1 MAMTEQ
7 QTKLAAKAIKG
18 DEKSFSEL
26 YQLYYQKIYALAF
39 HTLKNTADAED
50 VLQVTFI
57 KAWRNIS
64 GLSNPAAFN
73 TWIQKITINECAT
86 LLRKRKPDY
95 SIDSGD
101 DSAPAFELESDL
113 MLPEVYAEQE
123 DLSARLR
130 RIIFTLSEVQRQTI
144 FFFYYDNLKIPEIA
158 EIMDCSENTVKSRL
172 FLARKAIK
180 TDIEEQERKSGA
192 KFYGVPLLPFGAIFS
207 RQISKSA
214 IAPARAA
221 QLYAG
226 IHTAVSSAAASA
238 GSAVSTASATGMAA
252 GTKVLI
258 CVLAGIAAV
267 SLAAVGIT
275 MAKIIG
281 KPHGGDQSSA
291 SAVVETTDLAD
302 TTAAAQTTIAA
313 QTTEAAQPETESSAE
328 PDYSKAYASYLEHLQ
343 SSKDKIKAFNWDGIK
358 LHENNSIAFVDIMG
372 DETPEMVFLYA
383 QKYKKNPVS
392 NSNQGRAQLRV
403 VTYADGGAKTAF
415 ETTDEMGLYQNE
427 AGGQMSYAIFT
438 KKGEKALYYCVKG
451 ANEAGTRTIVRVVFD
466 KNLGPVTETLSTVDN
481 TTSATSA
488 ENNIVSKIDMVLAR
502 TMSFDA
508 FDNLPQSKGMTY
520 EEAVAY
526 LQGFTKETESETATE
541 AQRDVLSEMS
551 GRRYVAMGGGYS
563 AASFQINA
571 DGSFTYFHNSGNR
584 PPESETGSFSSP
596 EKVSD
601 ICYKNVITSE
611 NESINGKIAY
621 IYTPEASLD
630 TLPEDA
636 ADALIANIFV
646 GFGDRSKAEQV
657 LDDPI
662 GKYFIAVENS
672 GIAYIDNGTF

>member
-221 QLYAG
+221 QLYSG
-226 IHTAVSSAAASA
+226 ICAAASPA
-238 GSAVSTASATGMAA
+238 AAASVATSMAA
-252 GTKVLI
+252 GT
-258 CVLAGIAAV
+258 
-267 SLAAVGIT
+267 
-275 MAKIIG
+275 
-281 KPHGGDQSSA
+281 
-291 SAVVETTDLAD
+291 
-302 TTAAAQTTIAA
+302 
-313 QTTEAAQPETESSAE
+313 
-328 PDYSKAYASYLEHLQ
+328 
-343 SSKDKIKAFNWDGIK
+343 N
-358 LHENNSIAFVDIMG
+358 
-372 DETPEMVFLYA
+372 
-383 QKYKKNPVS
+383 NPV
-392 NSNQGRAQLRV
+392 
-403 VTYADGGAKTAF
+403 
-415 ETTDEMGLYQNE
+415 
-427 AGGQMSYAIFT
+427 
-438 KKGEKALYYCVKG
+438 
-451 ANEAGTRTIVRVVFD
+451 
-466 KNLGPVTETLSTVDN
+466 LG
-481 TTSATSA
+481 
-488 ENNIVSKIDMVLAR
+488 
-502 TMSFDA
+502 
-508 FDNLPQSKGMTY
+508 
-520 EEAVAY
+520 
-526 LQGFTKETESETATE
+526 
-541 AQRDVLSEMS
+541 
-551 GRRYVAMGGGYS
+551 
-563 AASFQINA
+563 
-571 DGSFTYFHNSGNR
+571 
-584 PPESETGSFSSP
+584 
-596 EKVSD
+596 
-601 ICYKNVITSE
+601 
-611 NESINGKIAY
+611 
-621 IYTPEASLD
+621 
-630 TLPEDA
+630 
-636 ADALIANIFV
+636 
-646 GFGDRSKAEQV
+646 
-657 LDDPI
+657 
-662 GKYFIAVENS
+662 
-672 GIAYIDNGTF
+672 